1 MQHSPDR
8 DGADLDL
15 DGVFS
20 DPAFAALKARCAAF
34 MLVDPAERSVVWAN
48 GVAARHWG
56 AADLGALSRSMF
68 GTGGADGGWLDG
80 LLQGIVPGRAPRLAR
95 GGLSRGFRMRARTA
109 MVQAF
114 STPDT
119 ALVAIAV
126 PDAMAPEAAAAEDWK
141 RPAWELATTPDA
153 PAAEPAPSPAAAP
166 ETPEDDPGASI
177 ARRSQ
182 LAVIRDRLNHAFDGA
197 ASLRLL
203 WRTDAAGAV
212 TRIDADAF
220 SRLGSPV
227 RFDRRTFPD
236 VVQDFDPA
244 GADRLRRALASRATW
259 AGITLDL
266 PVAAGAAR
274 VPMALSGSP
283 VFGPG
288 RLFAGFRGFGTIDL
302 GRLDLP
308 APRPEAAP
316 HPEPDTAPPPAP
328 TDDAGP
334 AEATPSAPLEAEP
347 SPPEPAPEPSASR
360 AQPLAG
366 PRVSGTSA
374 SIAPPPANVVQL
386 RAFQALAPGR
396 PGSAPAHEPIHKP
409 EASSSGP
416 PEPTP
421 APEEAPATARAFEDS
436 PAVEEAPSEVAL
448 GDDVAFLALG
458 EALRA
463 RIGAPIGPID
473 GASPAPPPDARAVEP
488 PTPVP
493 HVPPAGAA
501 PDAAAR
507 LVDLLPMALIV
518 MAGGAPAFANAAASA
533 RLGYP
538 TPADLTRVGE
548 DFVVSAPSDAG
559 DAVLRGA
566 DRGPVPVAVR
576 QVVVDWDGVAA
587 SLWTLVEPDAAPASP
602 KPVGESEDRAGE
614 LLDRVDDAVALLDGT
629 GLVRRLNRR
638 GEGWFGHEGA
648 IGQSFTQLLAPESR
662 PAAVALL
669 GEVRAQRDG
678 LGAPPSRRDVL
689 ARTGEAAPVP
699 MAMTLG
705 RLGAA
710 GFYLTLR
717 DMTALK
723 HAETERASTERDQ
736 ARDAGR
742 LPGLLGKVSHE
753 IRTPLNAILG
763 FAEVMM
769 DERFGPLGNPR
780 YRDYLKDIH
789 TSGLQVMTL
798 VEDLLDLSR
807 IEAGQIDLAV
817 AALDVNRIVAETV
830 AQMQPEAHRERV
842 IMRTSLGGRI
852 PSVLADERSARQI
865 VRNLLSNAVKFN
877 EPGGQVIVSTAVSE
891 TGTVLLRVRDT
902 GVGMTD
908 DEIAAALEPFGGLP
922 SPHPANGNGLG
933 LPLTRALVGANGASM
948 AIRSRPQEGTLV
960 EVAFTSA
967 EPEAARRP
975 A

>member
-8 DGADLDL
+8 DGADLHL
-15 DGVFS
+15 DEVFS

-34 MLVDPAERSVVWAN
+34 AVVDPAERSVVWAN
-48 GVAARHWG
+48 AAAARHWD
-56 AADLGALSRSMF
+56 AADLGALSRALF
-68 GTGGADGGWLDG
+68 GAEATDGGGWLDG
-80 LLQGIVPGRAPRLAR
+80 LLQGLLPGRAPRLAR
-95 GGLSRGFRMRARTA
+95 GGLARGFRMRARTA
-109 MVQAF
+109 MVRAF
-114 STPDT
+114 ATPGA
-119 ALVAIAV
+119 ALLVGFAV
-126 PDAMAPEAAAAEDWK
+126 PDAMSSDDAAAEDW
-141 RPAWELATTPDA
+141 RCPAWPTASPDASAAQAVSSDAAPDGAPTPDK
-153 PAAEPAPSPAAAP
+153 
-166 ETPEDDPGASI
+166 DDAGGGI

-182 LAVIRDRLNHAFDGA
+182 VAVLRDRLNHALDGA
-197 ASLRLL
+197 ASVRLL
-203 WRTDAAGAV
+203 WRTDAAGSVA
-212 TRIDADAF
+212 RIDADAF
-220 SRLGSPV
+220 SRLGAPV

-236 VVQDFDPA
+236 VVQGFDPA

-259 AGITLDL
+259 SGITLDL
-266 PVAAGAAR
+266 PVAAGAGR

-283 VFGPG
+283 VFGPE
-288 RLFAGFRGFGTIDL
+288 RLFAGFRGFGTVDL

-308 APRPEAAP
+308 APRPQGAAAQAEPDPEPVPDAETMTSDGAVPHAEGPPPEEPTAPAADHEGSPAQPSAEPRMPIGSAPAAP
-316 HPEPDTAPPPAP
+316 A
-328 TDDAGP
+328 
-334 AEATPSAPLEAEP
+334 
-347 SPPEPAPEPSASR
+347 
-360 AQPLAG
+360 
-366 PRVSGTSA
+366 
-374 SIAPPPANVVQL
+374 PANVVQL
-386 RAFQALAPGR
+386 RAFQALAQGR
-396 PGSAPAHEPIHKP
+396 AAAPVQDAALET
-409 EASSSGP
+409 SSSAP
-416 PEPTP
+416 PEPAP
-421 APEEAPATARAFEDS
+421 APEEVASTDRS
-436 PAVEEAPSEVAL
+436 PAEPPAADDAAPEAPV
-448 GDDVAFLALG
+448 GDDLAFLALG

-463 RIGAPIGPID
+463 RIGAPPLRPVD
-473 GASPAPPPDARAVEP
+473 GATPASPEGPRMQEPSAGPPAPAGPDAV
-488 PTPVP
+488 
-493 HVPPAGAA
+493 
-501 PDAAAR
+501 AR
-507 LVDLLPMALIV
+507 LLDHLPTALIV
-518 MAGGAPAFANAAASA
+518 MLQGAPVFANAAAAA
-533 RLGYP
+533 RLGHP
-538 TPADLTRVGE
+538 APADLARVGR
-548 DFVVSAPSDAG
+548 DLVVSAPSDAG

-566 DRGPVPVAVR
+566 GGQDVPVAVR
-576 QVVVDWDGVAA
+576 RTAVDWGGAAA
-587 SLWTLVEPDAAPASP
+587 SLWTLAEPGATAAVPEPGGAA
-602 KPVGESEDRAGE
+602 EDRSGE

-638 GEGWFGHEGA
+638 GEGWFGQEGA
-648 IGQSFTQLLAPESR
+648 LGQSFTRLLAPESR
-662 PAAVALL
+662 AAATALL
-669 GEVRAQRDG
+669 GEVRGQRDG

-689 ARTGEAAPVP
+689 ARTGEGAPVP
-699 MAMTLG
+699 MALTLG
-705 RLGAA
+705 RLGDA

-717 DMTALK
+717 DVTALK
-723 HAETERASTERDQ
+723 RAETERASTEREQ
-736 ARDAGR
+736 VRDAGR

-753 IRTPLNAILG
+753 IRAPLNAILG

-789 TSGLQVMTL
+789 ASGLQVMTL

-877 EPGGQVIVSTAVSE
+877 EPGGQVIVSTAVSD

-908 DEIAAALEPFGGLP
+908 DEIASALEPFGGLP

-967 EPEAARRP
+967 EPEAARLP